1 MEKIIETIDL
11 TFVYRAGSEKEV
23 RALQNINMAVYKGEI
38 LAITGQNG
46 SGKSTLARHFNGLLT
61 PTVGRVLVKGYPTNN
76 KDNIGEIRKLV
87 GMVFQNPD
95 NQLVSSIV
103 EEDIAFGPENLG
115 LPQAEIIERVDWA
128 LDNLNLNKLRREA
141 PHNLSAGQKQR
152 VAIAGVLAMRP
163 ECIILDEPTA
173 HLDPRGRRE
182 VLESALRLNREEG
195 ITLVLLTHFMN
206 EVIHCNRMLIMDSGT
221 VKVEGSP
228 RKIFQSDD
236 GQSEEI
242 MKMGLDFPVA
252 SRLASGLKQEGLNL
266 PPDIIHSEELVSS
279 LCQLKSK
286 I

>member
-1 MEKIIETIDL
+1 LEKIIETSAL
-11 TFVYRAGSEKEV
+11 TYAYRAGSSKEV
-23 RALQNINMAVYKGEI
+23 RALQNINMAVHKGEI

-61 PTVGRVLVKGYPTNN
+61 PTSGRVLVNGLSTDDRN
-76 KDNIGEIRKLV
+76 NIGEIRKKV

-115 LPQAEIIERVDWA
+115 LPQSEIIERVDWA
-128 LDNLNLNKLRREA
+128 LHILNLEELRRET
-141 PHNLSAGQKQR
+141 PHNLSAGQKQQ
-152 VAIAGVLAMRP
+152 VAIAGVLAMKP

-182 VLESALRLNREEG
+182 VLESSLRLNREEG

-206 EVIHCNRMLIMDSGT
+206 EVIHCSRMLIMDSGT

-228 RKIFQSDD
+228 REVFLQGDEQIEKLKQ
-236 GQSEEI
+236 
-242 MKMGLDFPVA
+242 MGLDYPVA
-252 SRLASGLKQEGLNL
+252 SRLAAGLNREGFNL
-266 PPDIIHSEELVSS
+266 PSDIIHHEEFIAS
-279 LCQLKSK
+279 LCQLTS
-286 I
+286 